1 MELAQSAEAVAVIL
15 GLGAAVIGILQYT
28 IRMGKSADTRRLEIF
43 TQLEQSKLDNA
54 SLLVE
59 VGKLESKITL
69 LEHRIDELTA
79 AVKLIITERDRLE
92 KENEE
97 LRADRDQARQY
108 ARVLYERIRND
119 DVKYQ

>member
-1 MELAQSAEAVAVIL
+1 MELAQSAEVVAVIL

-43 TQLEQSKLDNA
+43 AQLEQSKLDNA

-79 AVKLIITERDRLE
+79 AVNALVKERERLE
-92 KENEE
+92 SANEE
-97 LRADRDQARQY
+97 LKTDRDQARQF
-108 ARVLYERIRND
+108 ARILYERIQAHTI
-119 DVKYQ
+119 KQ